1 MYIKPRSK
9 LDVRLMIFLLKALM
23 VRIFSLDFG
32 KKITLHKYEF
42 FNALQQIPFIISTQ

>member
-9 LDVRLMIFLLKALM
+9 LDVRANDIPLKVLM

-32 KKITLHKYEF
+32 KITLQKYEF